1 MRPATVRAGTLNRLK
16 PVSALAVPKWSTQSN
31 NQLSLRSLSSLLHC
45 QQPTPQ
51 PVISLAN
58 RECYYTITLVINI
71 TTDSND
77 MHLVS
82 WGSVCSVRP
91 SITQHYWL
99 IAIHK
104 TYWIPSHL
112 HEIVNTEH
120 INTKQKLSF
129 HDSKNRWRSRLY
141 FLTCIH
147 VRQNHRKNHPVP
159 NVMCISAYRQIE
171 KVSQNH
177 GGWLHY
183 NMKQI
188 WR

>member
-1 MRPATVRAGTLNRLK
+1 MRILIYWQPKHYTKTRIGRIIHDRC
-16 PVSALAVPKWSTQSN
+16 VSVI
-31 NQLSLRSLSSLLHC
+31 LH
-45 QQPTPQ
+45 
-51 PVISLAN
+51 VISLAN
-58 RECYYTITLVINI
+58 RKCSYTITLVINM

-77 MHLVS
+77 ICLVS
-82 WGSVCSVRP
+82 CGSISSVRP

-104 TYWIPSHL
+104 THWIPSHL
-112 HEIVNTEH
+112 HEIVNPEH
-120 INTKQKLSF
+120 IITKQKLSF
-129 HDSKNRWRSRLY
+129 HDSKNRWPSRLC

-147 VRQNHRKNHPVP
+147 VQQHHRKHHPGP
-159 NVMCISAYRQIE
+159 NVMCISAYRVIE

-177 GGWLHY
+177 GCWLHY